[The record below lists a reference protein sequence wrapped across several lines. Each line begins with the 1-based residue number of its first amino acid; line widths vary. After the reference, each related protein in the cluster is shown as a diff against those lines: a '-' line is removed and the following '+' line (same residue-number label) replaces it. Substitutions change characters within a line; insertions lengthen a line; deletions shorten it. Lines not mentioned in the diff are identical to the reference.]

1 MALALFDLD
10 NTLLSDD
17 SDYLWGQFLV
27 EKNLVDRDHYDSENK
42 RFLELYKQG
51 KLDIYE
57 FAEFAFKPLADN
69 KLEELQQLHREFMQ
83 QKILP
88 IITQKSRDLVAKHKD
103 AGDTLVVIT
112 ATNAFVTGPIVE
124 EFGIEHL
131 IATEP
136 EMIDG
141 LYTGKIAGTP
151 CFQDGKVT
159 RLKQW
164 ILENEVTFENCV
176 FYSDS
181 NNDLP
186 LLELVKNPVAVDPD
200 DKLKAIATEKNWPII
215 SLR

>member
-27 EKNLVDRDHYDSENK
+27 EKNLVDRDYYDSENK

-51 KLDIYE
+51 KLNIYE
-57 FAEFAFKPLADN
+57 FAEFAFKPLVDN
-69 KLEELQQLHREFMQ
+69 ELETLQQLHNQFMQ
-83 QKILP
+83 EKILP
-88 IITQKSRDLVAKHKD
+88 IITEKSRELVAKHRA

-112 ATNAFVTGPIVE
+112 ATNAFVTGPIAK

-136 EMIDG
+136 EVIDG
-141 LYTGKIAGTP
+141 QYTGKIAGTP

-164 ILENEVTFENCV
+164 ILENEVPFENCV

-186 LLELVKNPVAVDPD
+186 LLELVQKPVAVDPD
-200 DKLKAIATEKNWPII
+200 DKLRAIATEKNWPII

>member
-27 EKNLVDRDHYDSENK
+27 EKNLVDRDYYDSENK

-51 KLDIYE
+51 KLNIYE
-57 FAEFAFKPLADN
+57 FAEFAFKPLVDN
-69 KLEELQQLHREFMQ
+69 ELETLQLLHNQFMQ
-83 QKILP
+83 EKILP
-88 IITQKSRDLVAKHKD
+88 IITEKSRELVAKHRA

-112 ATNAFVTGPIVE
+112 ATNAFVTSPIAE

-141 LYTGKIAGTP
+141 HYTGKIAGTP

-164 ILENEVTFENCV
+164 ILENEVAFENCV

-186 LLELVKNPVAVDPD
+186 LLELVQNPVAVDPD
-200 DKLKAIATEKNWPII
+200 DKLRAIATEKNWPII